1 MTAARRHVAVLTGK
15 RGGFGALAPT
25 IRELGKRDMKVSVI
39 VADQHLYERF
49 GKTVAEVEA
58 NFPVAAAIDMEQ
70 RGDSNADRA
79 RAIGV
84 ALTKAADELAR
95 LAPDFLLVI
104 GDRGEVLAASIAAH
118 NLRIAIA
125 HIQGGDISGS
135 LDEPVRHAL
144 TKLAHVHF
152 PSTAAAAERILRM
165 GEEAWRVHAVGDTH
179 IDQILLGD
187 ITSPDVL
194 RERYALPEEGPFLL
208 VLQHSDST
216 DPGNS
221 RAQIDE
227 TIAATLGFGLRV
239 LYVYPCSDQGFEGII
254 AGVESVRDR
263 PGVSVH
269 RNIPAP
275 DFIGLQK
282 IAGCLVGNSSA
293 GLIETPYFGIP
304 AVNVGDRQIGREHAE
319 NVIHARYDRR
329 AIAAA
334 IETALHDAGFRE
346 RCRKVKPPFGDGTA
360 YLRIAD
366 VLETIEP
373 GPRLLNKRMAY

>member
-1 MTAARRHVAVLTGK
+1 MTPSRRHVAVLTGK

-25 IRELGKRDMKVSVI
+25 IRELEKRGLAVSVI
-39 VADQHLYERF
+39 VADQHLYDRF
-49 GKTVAEVEA
+49 GKTVDEVESR
-58 NFPVAAAIDMEQ
+58 FRVAAAIDMEQ
-70 RGDSNADRA
+70 RGDANVDRA

-104 GDRGEVLAASIAAH
+104 GDRGEVLAACVAAH

-144 TKLAHVHF
+144 TKLAHLHF
-152 PSTAAAAERILRM
+152 PSTPSAAERILRM
-165 GEEAWRVHAVGDTH
+165 GEEPWRVHTVGDTH
-179 IDQILLGD
+179 IDQILLGEVTGAED
-187 ITSPDVL
+187 L
-194 RERYALPEEGPFLL
+194 RRRYALPASGPFLL

-221 RAQIDE
+221 REQIDE
-227 TIAATLGFGLRV
+227 TVAATLSFGLRV

-254 AGVESVRDR
+254 AGIEAVRDR
-263 PGVSVH
+263 PGVTVH

-304 AVNVGDRQIGREHAE
+304 AVNVGDRQIGREHAG
-319 NVIHARYDRR
+319 NVIHVPYQRD
-329 AIAAA
+329 AIRAA
-334 IETALHDAGFRE
+334 IEQALHDAGFRDC
-346 RCRKVKPPFGDGTA
+346 CRHVEAPFGNGKA

-366 VLETIEP
+366 VLERVEL

>member
-1 MTAARRHVAVLTGK
+1 MLTGK

-25 IRELGKRDMKVSVI
+25 IRELERRKIKVSVI

-58 NFPVAAAIDMEQ
+58 SFPVAAAIDMEQ

-79 RAIGV
+79 RAVGV
-84 ALTKAADELAR
+84 ALTKASDVLAK
-95 LAPDFLLVI
+95 LAPDTLLVI
-104 GDRGEVLAASIAAH
+104 GDRGEVLAACIAAH

-144 TKLAHVHF
+144 TKLAHIHF
-152 PSTAAAAERILRM
+152 PSTASAAERILRM

-179 IDQILLGD
+179 VDQILLGD
-187 ITSPDVL
+187 ITPAEAL
-194 RERYALPEEGPFLL
+194 RKKYELPKDAPFLL

-216 DPGNS
+216 DPGGS
-221 RAQIDE
+221 GAQMAE
-227 TIAATLGFGLRV
+227 TVAATLSFGMRV

-254 AGVESVRDR
+254 STIEAASGR

-269 RNIPAP
+269 KNIPAA

-282 IAGCLVGNSSA
+282 IAGCLIGNSSA
-293 GLIETPYFGIP
+293 GLIETPYFGLP
-304 AVNVGDRQIGREHAE
+304 AVNVGDRQTGREHAE
-319 NVIHARYDRR
+319 NVIHVPYAKD
-329 AIAAA
+329 AIRKA
-334 IETALHDAGFRE
+334 IERALGDAAFRE
-346 RCRKVKPPFGDGTA
+346 LCRRVQPPFGDGTA
-360 YLRIAD
+360 YRRIAD
-366 VLETIEP
+366 VLERIEL